1 MSLKRA
7 REARERKVK
16 RLIKRAK
23 STRTSVNITQGGVP
37 GANAYVPRSLYAA
50 PPELKYFDINLST
63 GTGTSWQILS
73 NQSLCSIVQGTGAS
87 QRIGR
92 KIRVKGVVFRG
103 TSTLGVSTNNAWNP
117 YTIDFIWDKQCNGA
131 SPVIGSIY
139 VNGAAQNL
147 PNPENDERFV
157 WQKRYAKNDPNS
169 NFQLIDT
176 SFKCNRL
183 ITYDGSTGSLSDLTS
198 TNLLVTYVCPFDAD
212 PTMVAVMRI
221 LFIDE

>member
-23 STRTSVNITQGGVP
+23 TTRTSVNITQGGVA

-50 PPELKYFDINLST
+50 PPELKYFDINVAS

-73 NQSLCSIVQGTGAS
+73 TLALCSITQGTGPQ

-92 KIRVKGVVFRG
+92 KIRVKGVVFRA

-117 YTIDFIWDKQCNGA
+117 YTIDFIWDKQSNGA
-131 SPVIGSIY
+131 TPAIGTIY
-139 VNGAAQNL
+139 QNGAPQNL

-169 NFQLIDT
+169 NFQIIDT
-176 SFKCNRL
+176 SFKCNRV
-183 ITYDGSTGSLSDLTS
+183 ITYDGTTGNMSDLTG

-212 PTMVAVMRI
+212 PTLTAVMRI

>member
-50 PPELKYFDINLST
+50 PPELKFFDINLST

>member
-176 SFKCNRL
+176 SFKCNKL
-183 ITYDGSTGSLSDLTS
+183 ITYDGSTGSLTDLTS

-212 PTMVAVMRI
+212 PTLVAVLRI

>member
-157 WQKRYAKNDPNS
+157 WQKRYRKNDPNS

-176 SFKCNRL
+176 SFKCNKL
-183 ITYDGSTGSLSDLTS
+183 ITYDGSTGSLTDLTS

-212 PTMVAVMRI
+212 PTLVAVMRI

>member
-7 REARERKVK
+7 REIRERKVK
-16 RLIKRAK
+16 NLIKRAK
-23 STRTSVNITQGGVP
+23 TTRTSVSISQGGVP
-37 GANAYVPRSLYAA
+37 GANAYVPRSLYSA
-50 PPELKYFDINLST
+50 PPELKYFDINLAS

-131 SPVIGSIY
+131 SPLIGSIY

-147 PNPENDERFV
+147 PNPENDERFM

-176 SFKCNRL
+176 SFKCNKL
-183 ITYDGSTGSLSDLTS
+183 ITYDGSTGSLADLTS

-212 PTMVAVMRI
+212 PTLVAVMRI
-221 LFIDE
+221 LYVDE

>member
-176 SFKCNRL
+176 SFKCNKL
-183 ITYDGSTGSLSDLTS
+183 ITYDGSTGSLTDLTS

-212 PTMVAVMRI
+212 PTLVAVMRI